1 MIKSHIECNDYD
13 VGDFS
18 PISFTPKLKWKII
31 QSKFIDHPTTRLPKS
46 IWFQAKLF
54 GCNFNVY
61 SHPYSYGKFSAECRT
76 IGFGGK
82 SYWLDTHDPEEA
94 IYLAE
99 MYLLNWAQIRKEH
112 YSKIVRKLNNQCQNK
127 KL

>member
-1 MIKSHIECNDYD
+1 MIKSYIECDDYN

-18 PISFTPKLKWKII
+18 PISFVPKLEWKII
-31 QSKFIDHPTTRLPKS
+31 QSDFQAHPTTRLAKN
-46 IWFQAKLF
+46 IWLQAKLY
-54 GCNFNVY
+54 NHDVDVY
-61 SHPYSYGKFSAECRT
+61 SHPYSQGKFSAECRA

-82 SYWLDTHDPEEA
+82 YYWLDTHDPEEA

-99 MYLLNWAQIRKEH
+99 MHLLNWAQVREEH